1 MSAAARSVH
10 VFLPGDVDDV
20 TLPSG
25 GNTYDR
31 RVCQGLAAAGR
42 PVHEVA
48 VGGDWPTPGA
58 DARAE
63 LTRALASLADGAVV
77 LMDGLVACG
86 VPDVVVP
93 QARRLRLAVLVH
105 LPLAAETGIAPALA
119 EELDAA
125 ERATLHAA
133 TAVLATS
140 PWAGRRLIGHH
151 GLDPDRVH
159 VVPPGTDPAPLAPGS
174 DGASR
179 LLCVAALTPRKGQ
192 DLIVRALGSLVDLPW
207 TCEFVGSPHRSP
219 AYVTRLRE
227 QIAAL
232 GLEDRVRL
240 AGPRTGER
248 LAASYAAADLVV
260 LASRGETYGMVVT
273 EALARGIPVLATA
286 VDAVPETLG
295 HAPDGRVPGLLT
307 PPEDPVALADA
318 LRRWLGE
325 PGLRQRIKRSACD
338 RRDMLD
344 GWDVTSRRLAD
355 VLERLRR
362 QSWPAT

>member
-1 MSAAARSVH
+1 MSTVYF
-10 VFLPGDVDDV
+10 VLPGDVDDV
-20 TLPSG
+20 SVPSG

-42 PVHEVA
+42 TVREAA
-48 VGGDWPTPGA
+48 VGGAWPAPDA

-63 LTRALASLADGAVV
+63 LARALASVPDGAVV

-86 VPDVVVP
+86 VPEVVLP
-93 QARRLRLAVLVH
+93 HARRLRLAVLVH
-105 LPLAAETGIAPALA
+105 LPLAAETGIAPASA
-119 EELDAA
+119 KELDAA

-133 TAVLATS
+133 AAVVVTS

-151 GLDPDRVH
+151 GLAPGRVH
-159 VVPPGTDPAPLAPGS
+159 VVPPGADPAPLARGT

-192 DLIVRALGSLVDLPW
+192 DLLLRALGTLTGLSW
-207 TCEFVGSPHRSP
+207 TCDLVGTPDRRP
-219 AYVTRLRE
+219 EYVTHLRE
-227 QIAAL
+227 LVAGL
-232 GLEDRVRL
+232 GLSERVRL
-240 AGPRTGER
+240 TGPRTGEA
-248 LAASYAAADLVV
+248 LDASYAAADLVL

-295 HAPDGRVPGLLT
+295 HAPDGSVPGLLT

-325 PGLRQRIKRSACD
+325 PGLRKRIKGSACD

-344 GWDVTSRRLAD
+344 GWDVTSRRMAE

-362 QSWPAT
+362 RPWPAT